1 MSINFS
7 EDAQQE
13 VVTSSRVLP
22 EDSGEGSLRP
32 RLLRDYTGQ
41 EKAKENLQ
49 VCIDAARLRARP
61 RAALRPSG
69 SGQDDD
75 GCCHRKRDGRKYAH
89 HLRPS
94 D

>member
-41 EKAKENLQ
+41 EKAKENL
-49 VCIDAARLRARP
+49 ITEI
-61 RAALRPSG
+61 
-69 SGQDDD
+69 
-75 GCCHRKRDGRKYAH
+75 KRH
-89 HLRPS
+89 CQSSCL
-94 D
+94 